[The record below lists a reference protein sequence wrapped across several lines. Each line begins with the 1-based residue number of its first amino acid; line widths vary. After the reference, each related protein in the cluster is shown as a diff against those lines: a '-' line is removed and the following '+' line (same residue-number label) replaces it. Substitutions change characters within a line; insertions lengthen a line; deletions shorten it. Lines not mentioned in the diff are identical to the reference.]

1 MLVTT
6 GFIICY
12 NVENGFVEGEIQL
25 KGKILSISAI
35 IVGLLFI
42 SNQHLG
48 YSFGDD
54 LFRWAG
60 ISPWTQEGN
69 YGLHLP
75 VLAGLIL
82 LVAGILW
89 VARIYRSHYPK
100 IMSRL
105 LIGCIAWIVIFP
117 FLSEFV
123 MYVVNY
129 NSSGISTVSYS
140 RKDSKCDY
148 RTENDAIRAHCQFHI
163 YSYGNEQQVMVR
175 PLSVDI
181 GGRMVDFESKVVTV
195 RPRGRIQISETF
207 EGFLEQ
213 PDSSY
218 SMSGGTNEPGI
229 ELIVDGR
236 SKQVK

>member
-1 MLVTT
+1 M
-6 GFIICY
+6 
-12 NVENGFVEGEIQL
+12 

-60 ISPWTQEGN
+60 ISPWTKEGN

-75 VLAGLIL
+75 VITGLIL
-82 LVAGILW
+82 LMVGILR
-89 VARIYRSHYPK
+89 VVRMYRPRYPK
-100 IMSRL
+100 IMSRVM
-105 LIGCIAWIVIFP
+105 IGCVAWIVIFP
-117 FLSEFV
+117 FISEFV

-129 NSSGISTVSYS
+129 NSSGISSVAYIK
-140 RKDSKCDY
+140 KDSKCDY
-148 RTENDAIRAHCQFHI
+148 RTENEAILARCQIQI
-163 YSYGNEQQVMVR
+163 YSYGTEQQVTVR
-175 PLSVDI
+175 PLSLDI
-181 GGRMVDFESKVVTV
+181 GGKMVDFEPKVVTV
-195 RPRGRIQISETF
+195 RPRGVVQVEETF
-207 EGFLEQ
+207 EGFLDQ
-213 PDSSY
+213 PDPSY

>member
-1 MLVTT
+1 LITT
-6 GFIICY
+6 GLLICY
-12 NVENGFVEGEIQL
+12 NVGNGFVKEEIQL

-35 IVGLLFI
+35 VLGLLFI

-60 ISPWTQEGN
+60 ISPWTKQGN

-75 VLAGLIL
+75 VIAGLIL
-82 LVAGILW
+82 LTIGILW
-89 VARIYRSHYPK
+89 VTRIYRPRYPK
-100 IMSRL
+100 IMSRVMF
-105 LIGCIAWIVIFP
+105 GCVAWIVVFP
-117 FLSEFV
+117 FVSESVMFV
-123 MYVVNY
+123 ANF
-129 NSSGISTVSYS
+129 NSSGISTVAYS
-140 RKDSKCDY
+140 KKDSKCDY
-148 RTENDAIRAHCQFHI
+148 RTENEAIRARCQIQI
-163 YSYGNEQQVMVR
+163 YSYGTERQVTVR
-175 PLSVDI
+175 PLSVDV
-181 GGRMVDFESKVVTV
+181 GGRMVDFEPKVVTV
-195 RPRGRIQISETF
+195 RPRGKVQVHETF

-218 SMSGGTNEPGI
+218 SMSGGTNEPAI

>member
-1 MLVTT
+1 M
-6 GFIICY
+6 
-12 NVENGFVEGEIQL
+12 
-25 KGKILSISAI
+25 
-35 IVGLLFI
+35 GLLFI

-60 ISPWTQEGN
+60 ISPWTKEGD

-75 VLAGLIL
+75 VITGLIL
-82 LVAGILW
+82 LMVGILR
-89 VARIYRSHYPK
+89 VVRMYRPRYPK
-100 IMSRL
+100 IMSRVM
-105 LIGCIAWIVIFP
+105 IGCVAWIVIFP
-117 FLSEFV
+117 FISEFV

-148 RTENDAIRAHCQFHI
+148 RTENEAILARCQIQI
-163 YSYGNEQQVMVR
+163 YSYGTEQQVTVR
-175 PLSVDI
+175 PLSLDI
-181 GGRMVDFESKVVTV
+181 GGKMVDFEPKVVTV
-195 RPRGRIQISETF
+195 RPRGVVQVEETF
-207 EGFLEQ
+207 EGSTEKI
-213 PDSSY
+213 DASY
-218 SMSGGTNEPGI
+218 GVSGGINEPGI

>member
-1 MLVTT
+1 M
-6 GFIICY
+6 
-12 NVENGFVEGEIQL
+12 
-25 KGKILSISAI
+25 
-35 IVGLLFI
+35 GLLFI

-60 ISPWTQEGN
+60 ISPWTKEGN

-75 VLAGLIL
+75 VITGLIL
-82 LVAGILW
+82 LMVGILR
-89 VARIYRSHYPK
+89 VVRMYRPRYPK
-100 IMSRL
+100 IMSRVM
-105 LIGCIAWIVIFP
+105 IGCVAWIVIFP
-117 FLSEFV
+117 FISEFV

-129 NSSGISTVSYS
+129 NSSGITSVAYS

-148 RTENDAIRAHCQFHI
+148 RTENEAILARCQIQI
-163 YSYGNEQQVMVR
+163 YSYGTEQQVMVR
-175 PLSVDI
+175 PLSLDI
-181 GGRMVDFESKVVTV
+181 GGKMVDFEPKVVAV
-195 RPRGRIQISETF
+195 RPRGVVQVEETF
-207 EGFLEQ
+207 EGFLDQ
-213 PDSSY
+213 PDPSY